1 MGAGS
6 SQTYFPFGA
15 GVGLGAT
22 DAAASAEADAPG
34 PEPLTVELEAALVRE
49 LASTYDTENW
59 ARFGKRLRRPVLAL
73 SSSTSRLGCWIRASR
88 TIELARG
95 LVLDRP
101 WLEVVAVLQHEMAHQ
116 YVDEVLRVDDESAHG
131 ETFRR
136 VCAALGVDAR
146 AAGAP
151 QAGPGESPE
160 IDRVLQRVRK
170 LLALAA
176 SANQHEAESAMRRA
190 HELILRHNVSAAA
203 AEARDFE
210 TRQVG
215 DPSRRGTAVEAAVVV
230 LLTECF
236 FVEAIRVPVYLP
248 RAGKRGAVYEL
259 AGTRANL
266 DLAVHV
272 HHFLLATAD
281 RLWQTVCD
289 ERIGSGRDRLAYQT
303 GVIRGFHDKLVE
315 ERTILAGTGLVW
327 RGDAGLDDFF
337 HRRHPR
343 IRSSRSTTR
352 MSDAHVAGREDGR
365 KIVLHRPV
373 EGGPSGRGR
382 LLGGGG

>member
-1 MGAGS
+1 MPAMGAGS
-6 SQTYFPFGA
+6 TQTTLPFGDS
-15 GVGLGAT
+15 AT
-22 DAAASAEADAPG
+22 PASSAEAA
-34 PEPLTVELEAALVRE
+34 PEPLSALLEAALLRE
-49 LASTYDTENW
+49 LAQAYDTENW
-59 ARFGKRLRRPVLAL
+59 ARFGKRLRRPVLTL
-73 SSSTSRLGCWIRASR
+73 SSSTSRLGCWIRATR
-88 TIELARG
+88 TLELARG

-101 WLEVVAVLQHEMAHQ
+101 WLEVIAVLQHEMAHQ
-116 YVDEVLRVDDESAHG
+116 YVDEVLRVEDETAHG
-131 ETFRR
+131 ATFRQ
-136 VCAALGVDAR
+136 VCARLGVDGR

-151 QAGPGESPE
+151 QAAAGDGAE

-176 SANQHEAESAMRRA
+176 SANQHEAQSAMQRA

-259 AGTRANL
+259 AGTPSNL

-272 HHFLLATAD
+272 YHFLLATAD

-303 GVIRGFHDKLVE
+303 GVIRGFHDKLLE
-315 ERTILAGTGLVW
+315 GRTALAGTGLVW

-343 IRSSRSTTR
+343 IRSSRTTTR
-352 MSDAHVAGREDGR
+352 MSEAHVAGREDGR

-373 EGGPSGRGR
+373 EGGPGGRGR